1 MNKSEFV
8 GLVDVATGK
17 DGESVENRKKLVSK
31 NVFCGNRM
39 GVPVSVP
46 ESGKNIKGLKLH
58 LKARQADGQLTSFR
72 QSHRPA

>member
-39 GVPVSVP
+39 GAPVSVP
-46 ESGKNIKGLKLH
+46 ESGK
-58 LKARQADGQLTSFR
+58 T
-72 QSHRPA
+72 